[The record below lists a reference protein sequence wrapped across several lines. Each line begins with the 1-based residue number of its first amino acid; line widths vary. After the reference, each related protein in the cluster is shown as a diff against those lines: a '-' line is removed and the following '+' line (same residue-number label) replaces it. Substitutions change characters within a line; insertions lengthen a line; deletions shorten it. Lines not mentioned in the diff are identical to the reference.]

1 MRACVFWQRVEG
13 VLSARRR
20 ARPRPSPAG
29 AISNILVMGILVE
42 QLLPVL
48 QSCHMGRALIHQ
60 KRRRAIQCLFI
71 YLFPHKHLARP
82 ESCQATRCKKAKERV
97 APVGQ

>member
-60 KRRRAIQCLFI
+60 KRRQAIQRLFI
-71 YLFPHKHLARP
+71 YLFIPTQTPCTARIMSGY
-82 ESCQATRCKKAKERV
+82 EMQKRKR
-97 APVGQ
+97 GLLL